1 MDDYLIKAT
10 IATKRVLAIIGKTTD
25 LVEESRKRHQTL
37 PTATAALGRT
47 LTLAGLLSAQLT
59 EKQTLSIQIIGSG
72 PLQEIYVQ
80 TDWRGKVRGF
90 VKRPLVHLELNP
102 SGKLDV
108 EKAVGKG
115 MIYVI
120 KDLGLKEPF
129 RGSAQLISGGIA
141 KDLAY
146 YFAVS
151 EQKPSAVA
159 AGVYINSKNK
169 VKAAGGFIIQPTLA
183 ADLEIVA
190 KLENNI
196 RDLPMPS
203 SLILDGVTPEG
214 ILKLIAGN
222 FDYEIAETMPLQYKC
237 RCTRAKCLDAIAA
250 LEKKVIDELIA
261 SNRPVEVK
269 CDFCG
274 RNYSITIDTLKR
286 LYTET
291 VKVKRG
297 LRVFVWVK
305 TAYLMS

>member
-1 MDDYLIKAT
+1 MNDYLIKAT
-10 IATKRVLAIIGKTTD
+10 IANKRVLAIIGKTTN

-72 PLQEIYVQ
+72 PLQEIYAQ
-80 TDWRGKVRGF
+80 TDWQGNVRGL

-108 EKAVGKG
+108 ENAVGKG

-159 AGVYINSKNK
+159 AGVYINAKNK
-169 VKAAGGFIIQPTLA
+169 VEAAGGFIVQPTLET
-183 ADLEIVA
+183 DLEIVA
-190 KLENNI
+190 NLEKNI
-196 RDLPMPS
+196 RALPLPS
-203 SLILDGVTPEG
+203 SLIKDGISPEG
-214 ILKLIAGN
+214 ILKLIAGD
-222 FDYEIAETMPLQYKC
+222 FDYEIGETMPLRYKC
-237 RCTRAKCLDAIAA
+237 RCNKKKCEEAIVALGKDALTQMLA
-250 LEKKVIDELIA
+250 D
-261 SNRPVEVK
+261 NRPIKVR
-269 CDFCG
+269 CDFC
-274 RNYSITIDTLKR
+274 S
-286 LYTET
+286 
-291 VKVKRG
+291 
-297 LRVFVWVK
+297 RVFYVSIER
-305 TAYLMS
+305 LRRLFQ

>member
-1 MDDYLIKAT
+1 MDNYLIKAT
-10 IATKRVLAIIGKTTD
+10 IANKRVLAIIGKTTD

-59 EKQTLSIQIIGSG
+59 EKQTLCIQIIGSG
-72 PLQEIYVQ
+72 PLQELYAQ
-80 TDWRGKVRGF
+80 TDWQGNVRGF
-90 VKRPLVHLELNP
+90 VKRPFIDLELNP
-102 SGKLDV
+102 SGKLEV
-108 EKAVGKG
+108 ERAVGKG

-146 YFAVS
+146 YFMVS

-169 VKAAGGFIIQPTLA
+169 VEAAGGFIIQPTLDTDA
-183 ADLEIVA
+183 EVVVELE
-190 KLENNI
+190 KSI
-196 RDLPMPS
+196 RSLPMPS
-203 SLILDGVTPEG
+203 SLILDGITPEG
-214 ILKLIAGN
+214 ILKLIAGD

-250 LEKKVIDELIA
+250 LEKKEITELIA
-261 SNRPVEVK
+261 SNHPVEVK
-269 CDFCG
+269 CDFCD
-274 RNYSITIDTLKR
+274 RKYSISIDILKR
-286 LYTET
+286 LLRET
-291 VKVKRG
+291 IK
-297 LRVFVWVK
+297 
-305 TAYLMS
+305 